1 MDNRTIKH
9 IMRNPHAYAEYCA
22 TGRVPERKK
31 PTSPLITLLDSIY
44 PRERAQITA
53 VTVNQA
59 LGYQGSRS
67 FHNAAQ
73 ALNWLSPHNPGV
85 HIPSESWIIRT
96 FHKQLTIDDL
106 AQHARVPD
114 RVVEEWWGRNRRLAH
129 LRKAPAGDS
138 ATPGTEGSQ

>member
-59 LGYQGSRS
+59 LGAYFG
-67 FHNAAQ
+67 
-73 ALNWLSPHNPGV
+73 PP
-85 HIPSESWIIRT
+85 
-96 FHKQLTIDDL
+96 
-106 AQHARVPD
+106 
-114 RVVEEWWGRNRRLAH
+114 
-129 LRKAPAGDS
+129 
-138 ATPGTEGSQ
+138 